1 MDGYTGDVHVTAL
14 LADTKGTSGTTAA
27 HPTSQAAQRMRWQRL
42 QETDEERNRRLQVIR
57 ERARWRRAHETPEQR
72 SKRLQADRERQK
84 RARQQ
89 ESSEERAI
97 RLQKVMER
105 QRAKRAQETIIERME
120 RLHGETLQQ
129 RARRAIESDE
139 QRRIR
144 LQKDRERKSGLRKLG
159 KTEGIPAMDIATD
172 VEFVG
177 MCSRIGTRQSPEE
190 DQQCYS
196 KSELTISS
204 CSSNWGEGVS
214 SLDDWS
220 SDEEG
225 TSRTSCDVSGGGAV
239 FSLGHFLAHNRFA
252 PGFAPLA
259 AFTHP
264 RFPSDISERIQMS
277 SSTMENVSLVNLG
290 RQVLYDRSLKS
301 MEDALNYFK
310 SQGQRFGNAN
320 LDELRKKHMECSS
333 DDLKYMIELI
343 VGSETL
349 AAQRYRNVMDI
360 NKDVSNM
367 MGQMKRGTIRKS
379 FFGMD
384 TPKRQFIF
392 HGQTPFKTVDV
403 NELYEKWRMSI
414 NVNDSEDHKLRRF
427 IRHIMSEVV
436 VDPSDVF
443 RLTTRTRHNHDN
455 LLMLPQEFRATL
467 KGFILHVCGE
477 DDPTSDLSVTVDSM
491 LTSVAKEIRR
501 HPRKRGAASDP
512 THPGSCYG
520 NGMEGMPIVFVN
532 AFEEPEDQST
542 GKSPESVRIRMD
554 EEDSK
559 SSNGKDSIPLLS

>member
-1 MDGYTGDVHVTAL
+1 ML
-14 LADTKGTSGTTAA
+14 LADTGGILGSTAA
-27 HPTSQAAQRMRWQRL
+27 HPSSQAAQRMRLQRL
-42 QETDEERNRRLQVIR
+42 HETDEERNRRLQVIR
-57 ERARWRRAHETPEQR
+57 ERARWRRANETPEQR

-105 QRAKRAQETIIERME
+105 QRAKRAQETIMERME
-120 RLHGETLQQ
+120 RLHSETLQQ
-129 RARRAIESDE
+129 RARRATESDE

-144 LQKDRERKSGLRKLG
+144 LQKDRERKNGLRKLG
-159 KTEGIPAMDIATD
+159 KAEVNLAVDTVQSSATD
-172 VEFVG
+172 MEFAEWCSRVG
-177 MCSRIGTRQSPEE
+177 MRAPPEE
-190 DQQCYS
+190 DKQCSS
-196 KSELTISS
+196 KSELSC
-204 CSSNWGEGVS
+204 CSSYWGEGAS

-220 SDEEG
+220 RDEE
-225 TSRTSCDVSGGGAV
+225 VS
-239 FSLGHFLAHNRFA
+239 
-252 PGFAPLA
+252 
-259 AFTHP
+259 
-264 RFPSDISERIQMS
+264 ISS
-277 SSTMENVSLVNLG
+277 MENVSLVNLG

-301 MEDALNYFK
+301 MDDALNYFK
-310 SQGQRFGNAN
+310 SQGQRFGHAN

-349 AAQRYRNVMDI
+349 AAQRYQNVMDI

-367 MGQMKRGTIRKS
+367 MGKMKRGTLRKS

-384 TPKRQFIF
+384 TPKRQFTI

-501 HPRKRGAASDP
+501 HPRKRGAASNP
-512 THPGSCYG
+512 SQSGSCYG
-520 NGMEGMPIVFVN
+520 DGMEGMPIVFVN
-532 AFEEPEDQST
+532 AFEDPEVHST
-542 GKSPESVRIRMD
+542 GRSPESVRIRMD

>member
-1 MDGYTGDVHVTAL
+1 MDGCTGDVYATAL
-14 LADTKGTSGTTAA
+14 LANSEGLSVSGRTAT

-42 QETDEERNRRLQVIR
+42 QETDEERDRRLRAIR

-89 ESSEERAI
+89 ESREERAA

-120 RLHGETLQQ
+120 RLHSETQQQ
-129 RARRAIESDE
+129 RARRATESDE

-144 LQKDRERKSGLRKLG
+144 LQKDRERKSGLRKHG
-159 KTEGIPAMDIATD
+159 KDEEDAVMVIAQAE
-172 VEFVG
+172 EFAELCSTIGVG
-177 MCSRIGTRQSPEE
+177 QLPEE
-190 DQQCYS
+190 DEQRNS
-196 KSELTISS
+196 KSALSS
-204 CSSNWGEGVS
+204 CSSTWGEGVS
-214 SLDDWS
+214 SLDGWS
-220 SDEEG
+220 SDEEA
-225 TSRTSCDVSGGGAV
+225 S
-239 FSLGHFLAHNRFA
+239 
-252 PGFAPLA
+252 
-259 AFTHP
+259 
-264 RFPSDISERIQMS
+264 I
-277 SSTMENVSLVNLG
+277 STMENVSLVNLG

-310 SQGQRFGNAN
+310 SEGQKFGHAN

-349 AAQRYRNVMDI
+349 AAQRYQNVLDI

-367 MGQMKRGTIRKS
+367 MGKMKRGTIRKS

-384 TPKRQFIF
+384 TPKRQFTF
-392 HGQTPFKTVDV
+392 HGQTPFKTVSI

-436 VDPSDVF
+436 VEPSDVF
-443 RLTTRTRHNHDN
+443 RLTTRTRNNHDN

-467 KGFILHVCGE
+467 KGFVLHVCGE

-501 HPRKRGAASDP
+501 HPRKRGAPSDRS
-512 THPGSCYG
+512 HPGSCYG
-520 NGMEGMPIVFVN
+520 GGMEGMPIVFVN
-532 AFEEPEDQST
+532 AFEDAEGHSTEQS
-542 GKSPESVRIRMD
+542 SESVRIRMD

-559 SSNGKDSIPLLS
+559 SSNGKDSIPLLG

>member
-1 MDGYTGDVHVTAL
+1 MDGCTGDVYATAL
-14 LADTKGTSGTTAA
+14 LANSEGLSVSGRTAT

-42 QETDEERNRRLQVIR
+42 QETDEERDRRLRAIR

-89 ESSEERAI
+89 ESREERAA

-120 RLHGETLQQ
+120 RLHSETQQQ
-129 RARRAIESDE
+129 RARRATESDE

-144 LQKDRERKSGLRKLG
+144 LQKDRERKSGLRKHG
-159 KTEGIPAMDIATD
+159 KDEEDAVMVIAQAE
-172 VEFVG
+172 EFAELCSTIGVG
-177 MCSRIGTRQSPEE
+177 QLPEE
-190 DQQCYS
+190 DEQRNS
-196 KSELTISS
+196 KSALSS
-204 CSSNWGEGVS
+204 CSSTWGEGVS
-214 SLDDWS
+214 SLDGWS
-220 SDEEG
+220 SDEE
-225 TSRTSCDVSGGGAV
+225 RL
-239 FSLGHFLAHNRFA
+239 FPAHNRFT

-264 RFPSDISERIQMS
+264 RFPRNISRRIQAS
-277 SSTMENVSLVNLG
+277 ISTMENVSLVNLG

-310 SQGQRFGNAN
+310 SEGQKFGHAN

-349 AAQRYRNVMDI
+349 AAQRYQNVLDI

-367 MGQMKRGTIRKS
+367 MGKMKRGTIRKS

-384 TPKRQFIF
+384 TPKRQFTF
-392 HGQTPFKTVDV
+392 HGQTPFKTVSI

-436 VDPSDVF
+436 VEPSDVF
-443 RLTTRTRHNHDN
+443 RLTTRTRNNHDN

-467 KGFILHVCGE
+467 KGFVLHVCGE

-501 HPRKRGAASDP
+501 HPRKRGAPSDRS
-512 THPGSCYG
+512 HPGSCYG
-520 NGMEGMPIVFVN
+520 GGMEGMPIVFVN
-532 AFEEPEDQST
+532 AFEDAEGHSTEQS
-542 GKSPESVRIRMD
+542 SESVRIRMD

-559 SSNGKDSIPLLS
+559 SSNGKDSIPLLG